1 MPYAAPVS
9 PGSSTLLLAF
19 RFLFACLLLCL
30 SVFRP
35 HLAAGD
41 SAQVFVLEI
50 DGAIGPAASS
60 YIQRGLQ
67 QAADGEAAA
76 VVLQMN
82 TPGGL
87 DLAMRDIIRAI
98 LNSPV
103 PVISYVA
110 PDGAR
115 AASAGTYILYAS
127 HIAAMAPTTNLGAAT
142 PVQLGGLPTA
152 PEQPEGGGDK
162 KKDTS
167 ASLPGSA
174 MERKMINDAAAYI
187 RSLAERHG
195 RNAEWA
201 EKAVREAVSLTA
213 GEALEQK
220 VIDVVASD
228 LADLFRQVDGRKVVM
243 SEGKRTLATD
253 NPRTVHF
260 RPTWQ
265 DRLLALIGDP
275 NIAYLLMLI
284 GVYGLIYELANPG
297 FFLPGVAGAI
307 SLLLALYA
315 FQVLPINYSGLALIV
330 LGILLLVGEAFV
342 PSFGSLGIGGIVAF
356 VVGSLIL
363 MDEKSLRISLPLVVG
378 TALISAGFILWL
390 MGRLIAVRNK
400 PQRTGSE
407 VLVGMTGEV
416 VDDFTGIGRIWL
428 FGESWQVKYPGTMR
442 KGQKVKVAA
451 KNGLVLTVEKNMEEE

>member
-9 PGSSTLLLAF
+9 PGKSNPLLVYFAFLVGLLLSSL
-19 RFLFACLLLCL
+19 FLG
-30 SVFRP
+30 RP
-35 HLAAGD
+35 ATGNP
-41 SAQVFVLEI
+41 SQVFVLEI
-50 DGAIGPAASS
+50 DGAIGPAVSG
-60 YIQRGLQ
+60 YIERGLER
-67 QAADGEAAA
+67 AAAEEAAA
-76 VVLQMN
+76 VVLRMN

-87 DLAMRDIIRAI
+87 DLAMRDIIQAI

-110 PDGAR
+110 PAGAR

-142 PVQLGGLPTA
+142 PVQLGGLPKV
-152 PEQPEGGGDK
+152 PEQPADGGEK
-162 KKDTS
+162 NKDT
-167 ASLPGSA
+167 PPPDSA
-174 MERKMINDAAAYI
+174 MERKMIHDAAAYI

-220 VIDVVASD
+220 VIDVVAKD
-228 LADLFRQVDGRKVVM
+228 LADLFRQVDGRRVAM
-243 SEGKRTLATD
+243 GDGPRTLAVD
-253 NPRTVHF
+253 HPSTVAF
-260 RPTWQ
+260 LPTWQ
-265 DRLLALIGDP
+265 DMLLAVIGDP

-297 FFLPGVAGAI
+297 FFFPGVAGAI
-307 SLLLALYA
+307 SILLALYA

-330 LGILLLVGEAFV
+330 LGILLIVGEAFV
-342 PSFGSLGIGGIVAF
+342 PSFGSLGIGGIIAF

-363 MDEKSLRISLPLVVG
+363 MDEKSLRISLTLVVG

-416 VDDFTGIGRIWL
+416 VDDFTGSGRIWL

-451 KNGLVLTVEKNMEEE
+451 KNGLVLTVEKNMEEK